1 MTAGPVEEPLPL
13 DTWAALLG
21 EWYDRRA
28 ERIDISPGMLADLRR
43 DLQRAQMRVDE
54 LAGLDRARDEHAAAE
69 RAIADQRAA
78 AVTR

>member
-1 MTAGPVEEPLPL
+1 MTGDARTPEEPLPL

-28 ERIDISPGMLADLRR
+28 ERIEISPGMLADLRR

-54 LAGLDRARDEHAAAE
+54 LAGIDRARAE
-69 RAIADQRAA
+69 VDSAIADQRAA